1 MSHNNKPKAKRF
13 NLETHHTH
21 SNKHVNEWLDTEH
34 ERWLKEQEEAYYNR
48 LQTGYDK
55 NISDHIGM
63 DANIDSLIIAV
74 IQEMHGK
81 SIVADNDICKI
92 MSENY
97 LDLLL

>member
-34 ERWLKEQEEAYYNR
+34 ERWLNKQEEAYYNR
-48 LQTGYDK
+48 LQTGHDK
-55 NISDHIGM
+55 NISDHIDI

-74 IQEMHGK
+74 IHEMHEK

>member
-1 MSHNNKPKAKRF
+1 MSHDNKPKVKRF

-74 IQEMHGK
+74 IQEMHEK